1 MGSLM
6 SVLTQRADSTEYT
19 VPHEHSGIQ
28 NWLTY
33 VLSSGA
39 LLIGIIAT
47 IAYLTV
53 ALGFQRGPFL
63 GLFLNRDAE
72 VMSYQSFADA
82 EVWPGLEIGIQSE
95 DTIAAVESQAL
106 DDDTPTETLAEILAD
121 YEPGD
126 RILVEIEREGVRSGI
141 PGAERCDVEAN
152 RTTCLAYLE
161 LGQLSTVDFVGYFVI
176 GFLSGLVA
184 LGISA
189 WVLVR
194 RPNTRPARFFV
205 GLGAALAAFSMGYFN
220 LLTTHDSVLV
230 LLWIFAGCMFGGSMI
245 SFSMVF
251 PTNMSIVEQIPVSRY
266 GPLVVGIL
274 LTALVYGLYDNGN
287 NAILQVPAIFI
298 GISGLV
304 MMGVMVWRR
313 QYTSSPIFREQ
324 ASYVLLGAFFGITP
338 LVAWTIYQIVGQDTS
353 DFPAWVTP
361 SVQIISLLFL
371 FSVAYALLQ
380 ERLLETDRLF
390 PMVVVY
396 NLLGLALVLSYA
408 AVVTGLSAIGVQSI
422 DSDNPVLIAV
432 IVLIVA
438 FGFLPI
444 RTRLHE
450 RIDTIMF
457 RRRRH
462 YQQRIESLMNNL
474 TNAINV
480 SDVYKVMHQ
489 ELDEALA
496 PSDIILFVRDTETQ
510 VFRAHVPAG
519 QVVTDIN
526 IAFNS
531 GLAQYLRYE
540 ASVLYLEEG
549 RPLPPGVIANR
560 AQLAVLNTPII
571 VRLLGQRQLNGFIA
585 IGRSRSGLGFT
596 YDDLQFVERIADQV
610 ALALERTQIVED
622 LESRFRIQDVLSQ
635 VSRAL
640 SYAIDLDTLMELLYA
655 QTSRV
660 IEADI
665 FAISIVEE
673 SFNQLYYAFFVEGEE
688 RLEHLEMRRWEMGN
702 DLVSEVARTQQVI
715 RVDDYVAA
723 SLQRDPNSRLVNSN
737 VKAWIAAPLSTD
749 TAAGTLGVMAVGTT
763 DPTVRYSD
771 DQVQLFLDIA
781 SLAASAINRTQLLE
795 ATQARTQQLEVLNQ
809 ISSQLSSEISDVDR
823 LLDLITRS
831 AMNILKCQAGSLL
844 MRDQETDELVF
855 RVALGPGAQS
865 LIGQRIDKT
874 KPSLANEALERAE
887 SVIVNDTASDAR
899 WHGEVLQM
907 DDGYEEDATLDT
919 FQSRAILTTPLLT
932 QGEAIGVLQIIN
944 KEDGSPFTNEDA
956 TMLTTFATQAAVAI
970 QNARLYALQD
980 ERLIQRVSEL
990 EGLAAIDQSLNQ
1002 SLELQMVVEITL
1014 NWAIRQ
1020 SGAKA
1025 GALAMINTDNTD
1037 VMYLIACKGYPE
1049 GARFAADAV
1058 GNEFSTSKGIWG
1070 RVIRTGTPAFAR
1082 GLKRD
1087 PERNIPGD
1095 PDYVETYPNAVV
1107 QIVVPIISASDVI
1120 GILIVESDVETDLTL
1135 LDMEFLT
1142 RLSDHASPAIINA
1155 QLFEELRHQQEARA
1169 DFVRF
1174 IAHELKNPMTSMK
1187 GYTDLLMRGVVGPLN
1202 EQQST
1207 FLETIFN
1214 NVNRLEALVN
1224 DLRDVEAQDAGQLS
1238 LAMGS
1243 VEFPKVV
1250 REVLRAIEQDFERK
1264 EQEIEVTVDD
1274 NLPMVWADHQR
1285 LVQIMTNFMTNA
1297 NKYTPESGTVK
1308 LVAEPATNIWDTE
1321 GVRRVLH
1328 VQISDTGIG
1337 MSEEE
1342 LDRLFKEKYF
1352 RTDRAKDTDEPGTG
1366 LGMVLTHGLILQHG
1380 GQIWVES
1387 EVNVGSTFHFT
1398 LPLADE
1404 VMREAT

>member
-1 MGSLM
+1 M
-6 SVLTQRADSTEYT
+6 SVLTQHADYT
-19 VPHEHSGIQ
+19 GTSRERTGIQ
-28 NWLTY
+28 NWFTY
-33 VLSSGA
+33 ALSSA
-39 LLIGIIAT
+39 SLIIGIVAA
-47 IAYLTV
+47 IAYLVV
-53 ALGFQRGPFL
+53 ALNYQDGPFL
-63 GLFLNRDAE
+63 GVFLNRDAE
-72 VMSYQSFADA
+72 VMPYESFANED
-82 EVWPGLEIGIQSE
+82 WPGLQLGIEPE
-95 DTIAAVESQAL
+95 DTITQLERQPLDTDEPIGTVNDILQNYSPDDRVLVQVER
-106 DDDTPTETLAEILAD
+106 DD
-121 YEPGD
+121 
-126 RILVEIEREGVRSGI
+126 VRSGI
-141 PGAERCDVEAN
+141 ANAESCNIVDGRNVCNVFL
-152 RTTCLAYLE
+152 T
-161 LGQLSTVDFVGYFVI
+161 LGQLPTVDFVGYFMI
-176 GFLSGLVA
+176 GFLSGLGA

-189 WVLVR
+189 WVLLR

-220 LLTTHDSVLV
+220 MLTAHNPFLAF
-230 LLWIFAGCMFGGSMI
+230 LWIFAGCMFGGALM

-251 PTNMSIVEQIPVSRY
+251 PTNMSIVERIPATRY
-266 GPLVVGIL
+266 GPLVFGIVL
-274 LTALVYGLYDNGN
+274 SVFVYGLYENGN
-287 NAILQVPAIFI
+287 DGMLQVPPIFI
-298 GISGLV
+298 GISAV
-304 MMGVMVWRR
+304 SMMATMIWRR
-313 QYTSSPIFREQ
+313 QYTTSPIFREQ
-324 ASYVLLGAFFGITP
+324 AGYVLLGAFFGIMP
-338 LVAWTIYQIVGQDTS
+338 LVLWSIYQLAGQGS
-353 DFPAWVTP
+353 SFFPAWVTP
-361 SVQIISLLFL
+361 LVQVVSLLFL

-380 ERLLETDRLF
+380 ERLLETDRLL
-390 PMVVVY
+390 PMVLVY
-396 NLLGLALVLSYA
+396 NVLGWTLVLAYA
-408 AVVTGLSAIGVQSI
+408 AVVTGFSAIGVQSI
-422 DSDNPVLIAV
+422 ESDSPLLIAG

-444 RTRLHE
+444 RSQLHE

-457 RRRRH
+457 RRRRQ
-462 YQQRIESLMNNL
+462 YQQRIEALMSSL
-474 TNAINV
+474 TNVISIN
-480 SDVYKVMHQ
+480 DVYNVLRS
-489 ELDEALA
+489 ELDESLA
-496 PSDIILFVRDTETQ
+496 PADIILFVRDTEAQ
-510 VFRAHVPAG
+510 VFRAHVPTGKA
-519 QVVTDIN
+519 VTDVTF
-526 IAFNS
+526 AFNS
-531 GLAQYLRYE
+531 GLAQYLRTE

-549 RPLPPGVIANR
+549 RPLPPAIIQNR

-571 VRLLGQRQLNGFIA
+571 VRLLGQRQLSGFIA
-585 IGRSRSGLGFT
+585 LSERRSGLGYT
-596 YDDLQFVERIADQV
+596 YDDLQFIERIADQI

-660 IEADI
+660 IETDVFSIA
-665 FAISIVEE
+665 IVEE
-673 SFNQLYYAFFVEGEE
+673 SFNQWYYAFFVEGEE
-688 RLEHLEMRRWEMGN
+688 RLEDLEMRRRKMGN
-702 DLVSEVARTQQVI
+702 DLISEAARSQQVM

-723 SLQRDPNSRLVNSN
+723 SLQRDPKSRLVNAN
-737 VKAWIAAPLSTD
+737 VKAWIAAPLTTD

-763 DPTVRYSD
+763 TPTVRYSD

-823 LLDLITRS
+823 LLDLITHS
-831 AMNILKCQAGSLL
+831 AMDILRCQAGSLL
-844 MRDQETDELVF
+844 MRDEETDELVF
-855 RVALGPGAQS
+855 RVALGPGSQS
-865 LIGQRIDKT
+865 LVGQRIPKN
-874 KPSLANEALERAE
+874 KPSLGNEALERAE
-887 SVIVNDTASDAR
+887 SVIVNDTASDER
-899 WHGEVLQM
+899 WHGDLLRSDEEGE
-907 DDGYEEDATLDT
+907 DDSTMDT
-919 FQSRAILTTPLLT
+919 FRSRAILTTPLLA

-944 KEDGSPFTNEDA
+944 KEDGSPFTTEDA
-956 TMLTTFATQAAVAI
+956 TMLTTFASQAAVAI

-1002 SLELQMVVEITL
+1002 SLELQMVVAITL
-1014 NWAIRQ
+1014 DWAIRQ

-1025 GALAMINTDNTD
+1025 GALAMLNTENPDVIN
-1037 VMYLIACKGYPE
+1037 LIACKGYPE
-1049 GARFAADAV
+1049 GSMFAAERV
-1058 GNEFSTSKGIWG
+1058 GDEFSASKGIWG

-1087 PERNIPGD
+1087 TERGVPGD
-1095 PDYVETYPNAVV
+1095 PDYVETLPGAVV
-1107 QIVVPIISASDVI
+1107 QIVVPIISANDVI
-1120 GILIVESDVETDLTL
+1120 GVLVVESDVETDLTL

-1224 DLRDVEAQDAGQLS
+1224 DLRDVEAQDAGQLP
-1238 LAMGS
+1238 LTMGS

-1250 REVLRAIEQDFERK
+1250 REVLRAVEQDIERK
-1264 EQEIEVTVDD
+1264 EQQVVVNVDD
-1274 NLPMVWADHQR
+1274 DLPMVWADHQR
-1285 LVQIMTNFMTNA
+1285 LIQILTNFLTNA
-1297 NKYTPESGTVK
+1297 NKYTPEGGKVTIS
-1308 LVAEPATNIWDTE
+1308 AEAATNIWDTE

-1328 VQISDTGIG
+1328 VKVVDTGIG

-1342 LDRLFKEKYF
+1342 LERLFKEKYF

-1380 GQIWVES
+1380 GKVWVES

-1404 VMREAT
+1404 IMREAT